1 MKSPKIS
8 RKYCK
13 HCKKNTE
20 QKVALA
26 KEKGRS
32 ATHPLSQGSTK
43 RVRGRGSNR
52 GFGNLGR
59 YSKPAISKFKRTG
72 AKVSKKIVFKYT
84 CSGCK
89 KTMLSRNNIRAKKIL
104 FE

>member
-1 MKSPKIS
+1 MKSPKKVK
-8 RKYCK
+8 KYCK
-13 HCKKNTE
+13 SCKKNTE

-32 ATHPLSQGSTK
+32 ATHPLSQGSKK
-43 RVRGRGSNR
+43 RVRARGGSR

-84 CSGCK
+84 CSECK
-89 KTMLSRNNIRAKKIL
+89 KTSISSNNIRAKKIV